1 VHATPAIDD
10 GRRRVVHRLIQ
21 VGVGFGRQTSIGLPC
36 KLLGFWMAGL
46 LSAARETAA

>member
-1 VHATPAIDD
+1 VHQRVGPAIDQ
-10 GRRRVVHRLIQ
+10 RLQRLIQ